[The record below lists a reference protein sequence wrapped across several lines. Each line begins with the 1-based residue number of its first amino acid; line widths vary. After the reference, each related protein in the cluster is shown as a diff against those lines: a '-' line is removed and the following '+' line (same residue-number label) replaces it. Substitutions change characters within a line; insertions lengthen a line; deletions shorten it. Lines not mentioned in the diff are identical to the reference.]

1 MTDGPNAQP
10 VTACS
15 LFLEPTFMSDLN
27 RAVRAEEDQNGT
39 AHQGEEDQNG
49 TAHQGEEDQN
59 GTAVRHGQED
69 QNGTAHQGEEDQN
82 GTVRQGAVYH
92 GDFVSKYN
100 KAKRF
105 ANAKQNQIPQ
115 AFLPVP

>member
-15 LFLEPTFMSDLN
+15 LFLEPTFMSGLN

-39 AHQGEEDQNG
+39 
-49 TAHQGEEDQN
+49 
-59 GTAVRHGQED
+59 
-69 QNGTAHQGEEDQN
+69 
-82 GTVRQGAVYH
+82 VRQGPVYH

-105 ANAKQNQIPQ
+105 ANAEQNQIPQ

>member
-1 MTDGPNAQP
+1 
-10 VTACS
+10 
-15 LFLEPTFMSDLN
+15 MSGLN
-27 RAVRAEEDQNGT
+27 RAVRA
-39 AHQGEEDQNG
+39 EEDQNG

-69 QNGTAHQGEEDQN
+69 QHGTVHQGEEDQN
-82 GTVRQGAVYH
+82 GTVRQGPVYH
-92 GDFVSKYN
+92 GDFFSKYN

-105 ANAKQNQIPQ
+105 SNAEQNQIPQ

>member
-15 LFLEPTFMSDLN
+15 LFLEPTFMSGLN
-27 RAVRAEEDQNGT
+27 RAVRAE
-39 AHQGEEDQNG
+39 
-49 TAHQGEEDQN
+49 
-59 GTAVRHGQED
+59 ED

>member
-1 MTDGPNAQP
+1 
-10 VTACS
+10 
-15 LFLEPTFMSDLN
+15 MSGLN

-69 QNGTAHQGEEDQN
+69 QHGTVHQGEEDQN
-82 GTVRQGAVYH
+82 GTVRQGPVYH

-105 ANAKQNQIPQ
+105 ANAEQNQIPQ